1 MLPQGRDAYGRLG
14 SAAAAALSGG
24 GGSVSVTPQNAYA
37 SGTQSAEPG
46 FALVG
51 EEGPE
56 LVWFNG
62 GEKVMDAGQTAS
74 MRAQPALSALVAPV
88 GGADNSPVSIQVSFN
103 IQGNATP
110 GTVASLR
117 EFGYDFAQ
125 RVQDVVSGML
135 ADRERRRMA

>member
-1 MLPQGRDAYGRLG
+1 M
-14 SAAAAALSGG
+14 
-24 GGSVSVTPQNAYA
+24 SVAPQNAYA

-56 LVWFNG
+56 LAWFNG

-88 GGADNSPVSIQVSFN
+88 TGSESGSPVSIQISFN

-110 GTVASLR
+110 ETVASLQ
-117 EFGYDFAQ
+117 EFGDDFAQ